1 MSEYPVSSIH
11 RRPRRS
17 RAEVAQ
23 IVSSYSQSGLSRSQF
38 CRQHGLSLSTLNRH
52 CQHVRHR
59 DALRSASM
67 NRSLS
72 AVEMP
77 LARVEFVEKSAAH
90 TEQHAPLLIELSGG
104 RRIAVSAGFD
114 AATLTRLIAVLEQ
127 A

>member
-23 IVSSYSQSGLSRSQF
+23 IASSYPQSGLSRSQF
-38 CRQHGLSLSTLNRH
+38 CHQHGLSLSTLNKYCPH
-52 CQHVRHR
+52 ARHR
-59 DALRSASM
+59 DAAPSASM
-67 NRSLS
+67 SKPLS
-72 AVEMP
+72 AVELA
-77 LARVEFVEKSAAH
+77 LARVEFVEKSATH
-90 TEQHAPLLIELSGG
+90 TEQRDPLLVELAGG

>member
-1 MSEYPVSSIH
+1 MSEHPVSSIH

-52 CQHVRHR
+52 CQHGRHR

-67 NRSLS
+67 SRSLS
-72 AVEMP
+72 AVELP
-77 LARVEFVEKSAAH
+77 LARVEFVEKSTTH
-90 TEQHAPLLIELSGG
+90 IKRHDPLLVELAGG
-104 RRIAVSAGFD
+104 RRIAVSSGFD
-114 AATLTRLIAVLEQ
+114 ASTLTRLIAVLEQ
-127 A
+127 S